1 MKRLGVLSIILLFS
15 IGLLADVMVIQTTS
29 GTIEVDLTQIESVEF
44 SGLTD
49 ADFNEV
55 INQVNFQLA
64 QNYPNPFNPTTN
76 IRFSMQQAGDVNLTI
91 FNTKGQKVKTLV
103 NGAYQAG
110 EHLVNWN
117 GRDENN
123 KLVSSNVYF
132 YKMSLNGMVQ
142 TKKMI
147 MLK

>member
-15 IGLLADVMVIQTTS
+15 IGLFADLMVIQTTS